1 MSKNGVFETR
11 ISGSSFPTAIF
22 KEILNIHPYN
32 ALVTTEARNF
42 SEELY
47 KALAR
52 LQLMRAPMA
61 LINGIVAHDRF
72 TLTQDLH
79 YGALERQMLDVYTPK
94 GAFEAPVIVFVHGG
108 YWHGGDKS
116 EYRFLAESFVQHG
129 YVVVAINYRLA
140 PETVFPSFVQDA
152 ARAVRWVSGHI
163 QRFGG
168 DPERVALV
176 GHSSGAHT
184 VSLLSLDASYLEE
197 MGLTRDSIRA
207 TVGISGPYDF
217 MRVFETDPKV
227 RLAMGDPEAWART
240 QPVNFVDG
248 LNSPLMLMHGMRDAV
263 VHPWNSQRLYD
274 RVREHNG
281 LADLRLY
288 ASLDHFLILG
298 VMSKLARFL
307 EPAVLDDLVGF
318 LKQYV

>member
-1 MSKNGVFETR
+1 M
-11 ISGSSFPTAIF
+11 
-22 KEILNIHPYN
+22 
-32 ALVTTEARNF
+32 TTESRNF

-72 TLTQDLH
+72 TLTEDLH
-79 YGALERQMLDVYTPK
+79 YGVLPRQVLDVYTPK
-94 GAFEAPVIVFVHGG
+94 GAFDAAVIVFVHGG

-116 EYRFLAESFVQHG
+116 EYRFLAESLVAHG

-140 PETVFPSFVQDA
+140 PGTVFPGFVQDA
-152 ARAVRWVSGHI
+152 ARAVRWVGGHI

-168 DPERVALV
+168 NPERIALL

-184 VSLLSLDASYLEE
+184 VSLLSLDASYLEGV
-197 MGLTRDSIRA
+197 GLTRDRVRA

-217 MRVFETDPKV
+217 ITVFDTDEKV
-227 RLAMGDPEAWART
+227 RLAMGDPEAWPTT
-240 QPVNFVDG
+240 QPVNFTDG
-248 LNSPLMLMHGMRDAV
+248 LNPPLMLMHGMRDAI
-263 VHPWNSQRLYD
+263 VHPLNAQHLYD
-274 RVREHNG
+274 RVLEG
-281 LADLRLY
+281 GGVAELRFY
-288 ASLDHFLILG
+288 ASLDHFMILG

-318 LKQYV
+318 LKAHV

>member
-1 MSKNGVFETR
+1 MTFR
-11 ISGSSFPTAIF
+11 
-22 KEILNIHPYN
+22 EILNIDPYN
-32 ALVTTEARNF
+32 TLVTTEARNF

-47 KALAR
+47 KVLAR

-79 YGALERQMLDVYTPK
+79 YGALERQVLDVYTPK

-129 YVVVAINYRLA
+129 FVVVAINYRLA
-140 PETVFPSFVQDA
+140 PMTVFPSFVQDA
-152 ARAVRWVSGHI
+152 ARAVRWACGHI

-168 DPERVALV
+168 DPERVTLV

-197 MGLTRDSIRA
+197 VGLTRASIRA
-207 TVGISGPYDF
+207 TVGLSGPYDF
-217 MRVFETDPKV
+217 MSVFETDFKV
-227 RLAMGDPEAWART
+227 RLA
-240 QPVNFVDG
+240 
-248 LNSPLMLMHGMRDAV
+248 MHGMRDAV

-281 LADLRLY
+281 LTELRLY
-288 ASLDHFLILG
+288 ASLDHFMILG

-307 EPAVLDDLVGF
+307 EPAVLDDLIGF
-318 LKQYV
+318 LKQHV

>member
-1 MSKNGVFETR
+1 M
-11 ISGSSFPTAIF
+11 
-22 KEILNIHPYN
+22 
-32 ALVTTEARNF
+32 TTESRSF

-52 LQLMRAPMA
+52 LQIMRAPMA

-79 YGALERQMLDVYTPK
+79 YGALPRQVLDVYTPK
-94 GAFEAPVIVFVHGG
+94 GAFDAPVIVFVHGG

-140 PETVFPSFVQDA
+140 PGTVFPGFVQDA

-163 QRFGG
+163 GRFGG
-168 DPERVALV
+168 NPERIALV

-184 VSLLSLDASYLEE
+184 VSLLSTDASYLEGV
-197 MGLTRDSIRA
+197 GLSRDRIRA
-207 TVGISGPYDF
+207 SVGISGPYDF
-217 MRVFETDPKV
+217 ITVFDTDEKV
-227 RLAMGDPEAWART
+227 RLAMGEPGAWPRT
-240 QPVNFVDG
+240 QPVNLVDG
-248 LNSPLMLMHGMRDAV
+248 LNPPLLLMHGMRDAI
-263 VHPWNSQRLYD
+263 VHPLNAQRLHD
-274 RVREHNG
+274 RVLEGGG
-281 LADLRLY
+281 LTELRLY
-288 ASLDHFLILG
+288 ASLDHFMILG

-307 EPAVLDDLVGF
+307 EPAVLEDLVGF
-318 LKQYV
+318 LRQHV

>member
-1 MSKNGVFETR
+1 MLV
-11 ISGSSFPTAIF
+11 
-22 KEILNIHPYN
+22 
-32 ALVTTEARNF
+32 VTTEARTF

-79 YGALERQMLDVYTPK
+79 YGAIPRQVLDVYTPK

-129 YVVVAINYRLA
+129 FVVVAINYRLA
-140 PETVFPSFVQDA
+140 PMTVFPSFVQDA
-152 ARAVRWVSGHI
+152 ARAVRWVCGHI

-168 DPERVALV
+168 DPERVTLV

-184 VSLLSLDASYLEE
+184 VSLLSLDASYLEDV
-197 MGLTRDSIRA
+197 GLTRDSIRA

-217 MRVFETDPKV
+217 ISVFETDPKV

-240 QPVNFVDG
+240 QPVNLVDG
-248 LNSPLMLMHGMRDAV
+248 LNPPLMLMHGMRDTV
-263 VHPWNSQRLYD
+263 VHPWNAQRLYD
-274 RVREHNG
+274 RVREREG
-281 LADLRLY
+281 LTELRLY
-288 ASLDHFLILG
+288 GSLDHFMILG

-307 EPAVLDDLVGF
+307 EPSVLEDLVGF